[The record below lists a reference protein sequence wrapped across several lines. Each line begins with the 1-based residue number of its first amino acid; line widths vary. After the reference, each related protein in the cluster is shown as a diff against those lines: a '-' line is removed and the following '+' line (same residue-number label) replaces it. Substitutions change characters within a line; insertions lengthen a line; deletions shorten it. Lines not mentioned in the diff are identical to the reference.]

1 MNEQID
7 ENYEIID
14 ADSWELKRD
23 MIDKFQELSG
33 RQLTESSP
41 ETLIFE
47 TVAYLF
53 GLKKKNTTMK

>member
-1 MNEQID
+1 MSEISNE
-7 ENYEIID
+7 EYEIID

-33 RQLTESSP
+33 RKLTESSP

-47 TVAYLF
+47 TVAYMI
-53 GLKKKNTTMK
+53 GLREE